1 MTIPVTM
8 YDTTTLLG
16 VFRFFIDSQTYWLD
30 NFFTGEVHSDNEYID
45 FEKISDVRRIAP
57 LVAPLAQGKP
67 IYTEGGAVTR
77 VKPSYSK
84 MKDPVGPTRTFR
96 RRPGELANPD
106 TTTNNILARWN
117 SLVADIS
124 GAHKNALS
132 RLWEWM
138 AARATIDATITIYGE
153 AMPER
158 TVAFGRDAGQTVVL
172 TGGARW
178 GQSGVSIMSMVNSW
192 KATMRLAQF
201 GGAPSRI
208 TMAPNVWEIVRVDAE
223 IRALM
228 STQIAYAGSRPDIIL
243 GIRDNV
249 PGVDYVGSLDAN
261 LPIFV
266 YNDFYHAYDG
276 TVTPYMG
283 ASDVVLTGPGING
296 VRCFG
301 AIADPNANFQPLS
314 IYPRMYLEND
324 PPAAMILTQSSPL
337 MVPVNPNATF
347 KATVI

>member
-1 MTIPVTM
+1 MALTVTI
-8 YDTTTLLG
+8 YDTATLIG

-30 NFFTGEVHSDNEYID
+30 NFFSSEIHSEDEYID
-45 FEKISDVRRIAP
+45 FGKISDVRRIAP
-57 LVAPLAQGKP
+57 FVAPLAQGKP
-67 IYTEGGAVTR
+67 IYSEAGSVTR

-96 RRPGELANPD
+96 RRPGELATPAGP
-106 TTTNNILARWN
+106 NNILARWN
-117 SLVADIS
+117 SLVADIA
-124 GAHKNALS
+124 GAHKAALT

-138 AARATIDATITIYGE
+138 ACRAIIDSTITIYGE

-192 KATMRLAQF
+192 KATMRMAQF

-208 TMAPNVWEIVRVDAE
+208 TMGAAVWEVVRVDAE

-228 STQIAYAGSRPDIIL
+228 STQIQYAGSRPDIIL

-276 TVTPYMG
+276 TVTPYM
-283 ASDVVLTGPGING
+283 SQNDVVLTGPGVNG

-314 IYPRMYLEND
+314 VYPRMYMEND
-324 PPAAMILTQSSPL
+324 PPAAMILTQSAPL
-337 MVPVNPNATF
+337 MVPINPNATF
-347 KATVI
+347 KATVL